1 MNNNY
6 LIVAENIGYKI
17 NENKLFHNLSFD
29 VAEGEALHICGDNGS
44 GKSTLIRIIL
54 GITKQTK
61 GNIKNN
67 SSHGITYLGHK
78 NAIKNYLTLEDNILL
93 MELNDKEELNKYIE
107 ILNLRKYMDVIAANL
122 SFGQQK
128 KLALLRI
135 FLNNSDLIIFCT
147 PTSEYKKLILK
158 INSFISTKTII
169 TDIGSS
175 KSESLKIIDKFLR
188 KDIFWTSSHPI
199 TGSEVSGPEYGKDN
213 MFEDKWCVLIKDKD
227 TNLRHL
233 KYLNSFWKKI
243 GSKTVIMNSEKHD
256 KIFSITSHL
265 PHLVAYNLVKSA
277 QDSEKKLKFNLI
289 KYSAGGLRDFSRIA
303 ASNEIMWR
311 DIFFDNKVNITKA
324 IDLFIKNLKSF
335 KKDIVKKNNKS
346 ILKKLTQT
354 KKVRTKI
361 IKLKQ
366 DIDKP
371 DFGRN

>member
-1 MNNNY
+1 M
-6 LIVAENIGYKI
+6 
-17 NENKLFHNLSFD
+17 
-29 VAEGEALHICGDNGS
+29 
-44 GKSTLIRIIL
+44 
-54 GITKQTK
+54 
-61 GNIKNN
+61 
-67 SSHGITYLGHK
+67 
-78 NAIKNYLTLEDNILL
+78 
-93 MELNDKEELNKYIE
+93 
-107 ILNLRKYMDVIAANL
+107 
-122 SFGQQK
+122 
-128 KLALLRI
+128 
-135 FLNNSDLIIFCT
+135 
-147 PTSEYKKLILK
+147 SEYKKLILK
-158 INSFISTKTII
+158 INSFITSNTII

-175 KSESLKIIDKFLR
+175 KIESSKIIKKFL
-188 KDIFWTSSHPI
+188 KKEINWTRSHPI